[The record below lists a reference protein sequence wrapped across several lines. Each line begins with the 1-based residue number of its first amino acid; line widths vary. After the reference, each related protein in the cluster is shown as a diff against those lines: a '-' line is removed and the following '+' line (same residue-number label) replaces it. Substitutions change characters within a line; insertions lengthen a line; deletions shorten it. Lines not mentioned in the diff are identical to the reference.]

1 MTQDSE
7 LAFYQHLC
15 GSDPDKLAALEAYVS
30 LLAARDD
37 EDGSPTESLD
47 AQIVA
52 ARGELRFQLG
62 L

>member
-1 MTQDSE
+1 MTEDPE
-7 LAFYQHLC
+7 HLC

-37 EDGSPTESLD
+37 EDGAPTESLD
-47 AQIVA
+47 AQIFA
-52 ARGELRFQLG
+52 ARAELRFQLG